1 MKCRLLLV
9 LLIISTTAM
18 AQREASHWYFG
29 TFAGLDF
36 NSGSPQPLF
45 NGQLRTVEGCEAF
58 SDADGNL
65 LFYTEGSQMFNRLH
79 EVMPNG
85 SGLKGSFSTTQSAL
99 AVPNPAKNG
108 LYYVFTPDDVL
119 AYRLESSNGFNYSVV
134 DMNADF
140 GNGDVVEKNVDL
152 LERCSEKVS
161 AVLGNTG
168 DFYWVV
174 THYLD
179 TFYSYRVDANGVDN
193 NPVISKVGPLIDNF
207 ENFRGALKVSP
218 NGNKIAVAHTVL
230 SPQYESELLLFD
242 FDTASGQVNN
252 PEDLSSD
259 IVYYGVEFS
268 ADSRVLYASG
278 RPILEGPLG
287 TNVGSVQIMQF
298 DLSNPD
304 ILSTEYE
311 LARFPLAI
319 GTEISGSLQLGID
332 KKIYHSV
339 PGNKLSVIR
348 TPNLIGFDAD
358 FRMMEVDLGDRSAT
372 YGLPPFIQSLFE
384 TVVSIDNLCEGDVT
398 VFSVDTE
405 ADINSIQWNFGDPAS
420 GAQNSSGLLNP
431 THQFTSDGI
440 FTVELVVTYAS
451 GLVRNFIEFVEIA
464 EVPLVTSEISLV
476 QCDSDGTDDGITS
489 FNLDEALP
497 LFNNEN
503 PDIKGVYFDNLD
515 DALLNENQLD
525 PIGFLNS
532 ANNQR
537 IYARAFENSQCFSIV
552 EIDLIV
558 EPMSDLGNYK
568 TLDICIDEPAGL
580 ATWVELQPIRDVLQ
594 QDFGPVLSIELYA
607 TEEDARLEQEALIE
621 EEKVFGP
628 FDERALYFRLED
640 DNRCAGLGKIG
651 LNTIYKPDFEEL
663 VDVDLC
669 NGVAVLEAPTG
680 YEDYSWSSGESGQAI
695 SVNEAGI
702 YEVFFNVGPC
712 TYSQQIEVHPNSS
725 LELES
730 VEVFDFKTNNRIEI
744 RLVNPDPE
752 VQYSIDNGLSYQDS
766 PVFMNLEPGIYNI
779 RISNNCTEITE
790 EAIVGGM
797 NAFFTPNG
805 DGVNDLWTLAN
816 AEFFPKFRISIF
828 DRYGTL
834 LKSFNET
841 YQGWDGTFQN
851 RDLPS
856 DDYWYM
862 LEFDSGRTVRG
873 HFSLKR

>member
-1 MKCRLLLV
+1 MKCRLLIV
-9 LLIISTTAM
+9 LLIISTAAM

-99 AVPNPAKNG
+99 AVPNPSKNG

-119 AYRLESSNGFNYSVV
+119 AYRLEKSNGFNYSVV

-140 GNGDVVEKNVDL
+140 GNGDVVQKNVDL

-179 TFYSYRVDANGVDN
+179 SFYSYRVDANGVDN
-193 NPVISKVGPLIDNF
+193 NPVISKAGPVIDNF

-218 NGNKIAVAHTVL
+218 NGTKIAVAHTVL
-230 SPQYESELLLFD
+230 SPQYDSQLLLFD
-242 FDTASGQVNN
+242 FDTATGQVNN
-252 PEDLSSD
+252 PKDLSSD

-268 ADSRVLYASG
+268 ANSRVLYASG
-278 RPILEGPLG
+278 RPILDGPLG
-287 TNVGSVQIMQF
+287 TNVGNVQIMQF
-298 DLSNPD
+298 DMNNPD

-332 KKIYHSV
+332 KKIYHSL

-384 TVVSIDNLCEGDVT
+384 TVVSIENLCEGDVT

-405 ADINSIQWNFGDPAS
+405 ADISSIQWNFGDPAS
-420 GAQNSSGLLNP
+420 GAQNTSGLLNP
-431 THQFTSDGI
+431 AHQFTSAGI
-440 FTVELVVTYAS
+440 FTVELVVTYTS

-464 EVPLVTSEISLV
+464 EVPAVTSEISLV
-476 QCDSDGTDDGITS
+476 QCDSDGSDDGITS
-489 FNLDEALP
+489 FNLDEALA
-497 LFNNEN
+497 LFNNNN

-525 PIGFLNS
+525 PMDFVNS

-537 IYARAFENSQCFSIV
+537 IYTRAFENSQCFSIV
-552 EIDLIV
+552 EIVLVV

-568 TLDICIDEPAGL
+568 TLDICIEEQAGL

-594 QDFGPVLSIELYA
+594 QDFGPDLSLSLYA
-607 TEEDARLEQEALIE
+607 TQEEARLEQDALIE

-640 DNRCAGLGKIG
+640 DNRCTGLGRIG
-651 LNTIYKPDFEEL
+651 LNTIYRPEYEEV
-663 VDVDLC
+663 VDTDLC

-680 YEDYSWSSGESGQAI
+680 YEDYRWSSGESGQAI

-702 YEVFFNVGPC
+702 YVVSFNVGRC

-725 LELES
+725 LELDR
-730 VEVFDFKTNNRIEI
+730 VEVFDFKTDNRIEI
-744 RLVNPDPE
+744 RLVNPVPE
-752 VQYSIDNGLSYQDS
+752 VRYSIDDGLSYQDS
-766 PVFMNLEPGIYNI
+766 PVFTSLEPGIYNI

-790 EAIVGGM
+790 EVIVGGM

-841 YQGWDGTFQN
+841 YPGWDGTFRN